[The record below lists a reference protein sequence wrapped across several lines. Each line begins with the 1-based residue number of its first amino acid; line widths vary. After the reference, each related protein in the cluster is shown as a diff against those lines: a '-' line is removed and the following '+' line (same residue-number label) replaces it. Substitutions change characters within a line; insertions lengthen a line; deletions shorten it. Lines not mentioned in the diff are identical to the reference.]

1 MTLNEYIK
9 EFKPTNIALLMLM
22 KNGKIISMEY
32 NKSEYKDLS
41 PDMLSREVMDTNV
54 EESDDMIEI
63 WVR

>member
-54 EESDDMIEI
+54 EEADDMIEI

>member
-9 EFKPTNIALLMLM
+9 EFKPSNVALLMLM

-32 NKSEYKDLS
+32 NKSEYKDISLE
-41 PDMLSREVMDTNV
+41 MLDREVMDTNV
-54 EESDDMIEI
+54 EEDCIEI

>member
-9 EFKPTNIALLMLM
+9 DTKPTNIALLMLM

-32 NKSEYKDLS
+32 NKSEFKDIS
-41 PDMLSREVMDTNV
+41 SDMMSREVMDTNV
-54 EESDDMIEI
+54 EEDCIEI

>member
-32 NKSEYKDLS
+32 NKSEYKDIRLEIL
-41 PDMLSREVMDTNV
+41 DREVMDTNV
-54 EESDDMIEI
+54 EEDLIEI

>member
-9 EFKPTNIALLMLM
+9 EFNPSNVALLMLM

-32 NKSEYKDLS
+32 NKSEYKDISLE
-41 PDMLSREVMDTNV
+41 MLDREVMDTNV
-54 EESDDMIEI
+54 EEDCVEI

>member
-32 NKSEYKDLS
+32 NKSEYKDISLE
-41 PDMLSREVMDTNV
+41 MLDREVMDTNV
-54 EESDDMIEI
+54 EEDCVEI

>member
-32 NKSEYKDLS
+32 NKSEYKDISLE
-41 PDMLSREVMDTNV
+41 MLDREVMDTNV
-54 EESDDMIEI
+54 EEDLIEI

>member
-9 EFKPTNIALLMLM
+9 EFKPSNVALLMLM

-32 NKSEYKDLS
+32 NKSEYKDISLE
-41 PDMLSREVMDTNV
+41 MLDREVMDTNV
-54 EESDDMIEI
+54 EDDCIEI

>member
-9 EFKPTNIALLMLM
+9 DTKPSCIALLMLM

-32 NKSEYKDLS
+32 NKSEFKDIS
-41 PDMLSREVMDTNV
+41 PDMMSREVMDTNV
-54 EESDDMIEI
+54 EEDCIEI